1 MIPVGSVVNAAAIVI
16 GSLIGCM
23 LHSRFP
29 ERIRTIVFQGLGLC
43 VLLIGFQMA
52 FKAQNILVV
61 LFSILLGGIIGELV
75 RLDTLFE
82 RLGNAVKKRIG
93 SANPK
98 FTEGLV
104 SASLIFCIGALAIV
118 GSIEEGIRNNPTVLY
133 TKSILDGFA
142 SIALAS
148 SFGSGVLFSAIPVLL
163 YQGGITIGAG
173 YVESYLSPLIID
185 QLSATGGLL
194 IAGIGIILLEIKDIR
209 IANLLPSLALVPI
222 LTWVA
227 GMLPSL

>member
-1 MIPVGSVVNAAAIVI
+1 MIPVGSVVNAAAIVV

-118 GSIEEGIRNNPTVLY
+118 GSIEEGIRDNPTVLY

-209 IANLLPSLALVPI
+209 IANLLPSLLLVPL